1 MKLHPRSRGAVAL
14 LFALLLPAAA
24 CAQQDAGSA
33 AAALAAG
40 RYEDAIR
47 IASAAIRGGDASA
60 RETLVRALID
70 VGRYDEAVEEA
81 SGLPLP
87 RGEAH
92 LARGRLDDADQ
103 AFAEAASGEGPDR
116 LTAEFHRAE
125 ILWMRG
131 DRDEATR
138 RFNTFIDVYNR
149 SAGLSA
155 KDLIAVGNA
164 VWYLGGRESSLFQDA
179 VLAFDEAT
187 KVDPTAIEPHI
198 RLGELFVA
206 KYNGQEATAALE
218 DALALNPN
226 HPRALLAM
234 ARARS
239 FDGQRGQA
247 MELVG
252 RALEVNPNLVPAR
265 LFRARMNLDAE
276 NYEAA
281 EEDLRLALEV
291 NPSSLEG
298 LSTLA
303 SLHYIRDDQAEFREI
318 SERVRSLNP
327 RYAGL
332 LTTVAEVAA
341 QVRLYRDAAEL
352 AARAVEL
359 DPESW
364 AAHAALGLNQFR
376 TGRIEEA
383 RETLERSFAGD
394 PYNVWIKNNLDLLD
408 TFGEY
413 ELRSA
418 DARLAF
424 MLHGDEA
431 DLLYPYALQAAS
443 EALESQV
450 ARYGARP
457 RGTVRVEFYPRS
469 ADFSV
474 RTVGLAGLG
483 ALGVSFGEVV
493 ALDAPSA
500 REPGSYNWLT
510 TLWHEMGHTVALEVS
525 GNRVPRWLTEGMS
538 VVEERYA
545 RPGWTP
551 GIAPE
556 FVVAYDEGQLPPVS
570 RLNEGFIR
578 PPTPQHL
585 GLAYQMAALV
595 VEWIEETRDFD
606 TLVRMLRA
614 YSDGQETDQVL
625 QGVLGA
631 APERIDEEFD
641 RWLRGRA
648 DPARARAYLEALQ
661 EAGTRM
667 ASGDND
673 AARRTLE
680 RATTLFPPGGGSA
693 AHAMLA
699 RLHMQAGDDAAAIES
714 LAAYTEYDETA
725 YQANLELAGLRE
737 KTGDRAGAVAALDR
751 AVWIYPYDLEPH
763 RKLAELAAAE
773 GDFAIATRERGAI
786 IGLRPTDM
794 AGARYELARALFLAG
809 RTDEARAEVLRAL
822 EIAPGYSEAQQ
833 LLLRLHEGP
842 D

>member
-1 MKLHPRSRGAVAL
+1 MKPYSRFLSGLAL
-14 LFALLLPAAA
+14 VFAFILPIAA

-33 AAALAAG
+33 EVALSEG
-40 RYEDAIR
+40 RYDDAIR
-47 IASAAIRGGDASA
+47 IAGAAARGGDPAA
-60 RETLVRALID
+60 RATLVRALID
-70 VGRYDEAVEEA
+70 VGRYDEAIEA
-81 SGLPLP
+81 AEGLPLL

-92 LARGRLDDADQ
+92 LARGRLDEADA
-103 AFAEAASGEGPDR
+103 AFAEAAAEDGSHR
-116 LTAEFHRAE
+116 LTAELRRAE
-125 ILWMRG
+125 ILWLRG
-131 DRDEATR
+131 DRDGATS
-138 RFNTFIDVYNR
+138 RFNGFIEAYNR
-149 SAGLSA
+149 STQLTAEELTA
-155 KDLIAVGNA
+155 IGNA
-164 VWYLGGRESSLFQDA
+164 VWYLGGRESALFQDA

-187 KVDPTAIEPHI
+187 QQDRNAIEPHI
-198 RLGELFVA
+198 RLGELFVE
-206 KYNGQEATAALE
+206 KYNGQEATTALN
-218 DALALNPN
+218 DALSLNPN
-226 HPRALLAM
+226 HPRALLAL

-239 FDGQRGQA
+239 FDGERGQA

-252 RALEVNPNLVPAR
+252 RALQVNPNLVPAR

-276 NYEAA
+276 DYEAA

-303 SLHYIRDDQAEFREI
+303 ALHYIRNDQTEFREV

-352 AARAVEL
+352 AGQAVEV
-359 DPESW
+359 DPDSW
-364 AAHAALGLNQFR
+364 PAYAALGLNQFR
-376 TGRIEEA
+376 IGRIDDA
-383 RETLERSFAGD
+383 RATLERSFAGD

-408 TFGEY
+408 TFEEY
-413 ELRSA
+413 ELRSP
-418 DARLAF
+418 DDRLSF

-431 DLLYPYALQAAS
+431 ELLYPYVSQAAA

-450 ARYGARP
+450 ARYGMRP
-457 RGTVRVEFYPRS
+457 RGAVRVEFYPRS

-545 RPGWTP
+545 QPGWTP

-556 FVVAYDEGQLPPVS
+556 FIVAYDEGQLPPVS
-570 RLNEGFIR
+570 SLNEGFIR
-578 PPTPQHL
+578 PRTPGHL
-585 GLAYQMAALV
+585 GLAYQMASLV
-595 VEWIEETRDFD
+595 VEWIEETRGFD
-606 TLVRMLRA
+606 ALIRMLRA
-614 YSDGQETDQVL
+614 YSAGQSTEEVL
-625 QGVLGA
+625 EGVLGA
-631 APERIDEEFD
+631 APERIDSEFD
-641 RWLRGRA
+641 RWLRDRA
-648 DPARARAYLEALQ
+648 NPAQAREYLELLQ

-667 ASGDND
+667 ATGDTD

-680 RATTLFPPGGGSA
+680 RAITVFPPGGATA

-699 RLHMQAGDDAAAIES
+699 RLHLQAGDEAAAITS

-725 YQANLELAGLRE
+725 YRANIELAGLRE
-737 KTGDRAGAVAALDR
+737 KAGDRAGAVAALDR
-751 AVWIYPYDLEPH
+751 AVWIYPYEMEPH
-763 RKLAELAAAE
+763 RTLAELAAAE
-773 GDFAIATRERGAI
+773 GDFEIAVRERRAI

-794 AGARYELARALFLAG
+794 AGARYELAQALFQAG
-809 RTDEARAEVLRAL
+809 QRDDARIEVLRAL

-833 LLLRLHEGP
+833 LLLRLHEP
-842 D
+842 S